1 VKAVLSCIKPYQ
13 QFGKGEKM
21 NVVIKIGLCLL
32 LAGCVLGLAGCKK
45 GADENKPMDQVQ
57 AEAAKMNVEQLRAKA
72 MEYKNAI
79 VAKNA
84 EIEKVLAKMKE
95 IPVTEQLG
103 AEAKALK
110 TDIESLN
117 KSMAAL
123 TERFQ
128 VYYNK
133 LKEMGG
139 NVSGLE
145 L

>member
-1 VKAVLSCIKPYQ
+1 
-13 QFGKGEKM
+13 
-21 NVVIKIGLCLL
+21 
-32 LAGCVLGLAGCKK
+32 
-45 GADENKPMDQVQ
+45 
-57 AEAAKMNVEQLRAKA
+57 MNVEQLKA
-72 MEYKNAI
+72 TAMQYKNAI
-79 VAKNA
+79 VAKKA

-103 AEAKALK
+103 AEANALK
-110 TDIESLN
+110 TDIDNLN
-117 KSMAAL
+117 KSVTAL

-145 L
+145 I